1 VNLVH
6 EAMAR
11 ESSADGKKPKK
22 DAKKDA
28 KKNARTRFIATLV
41 TWILLNLIWLQ
52 ASQAIAVNEV
62 NEHGRDVN
70 GKYTLDVPNMMNLDR
85 QIPVD
90 LTCDFKPK
98 NSTSPVVSI
107 RIQHEFPS
115 GELTTVWEGNSTDDC
130 PDFAMS
136 LTSGKHIFYTSVV
149 QGDSADVFPSRNLS
163 AEMDLGMHL
172 WEPFRVEGFI
182 VANALGLFLGIA
194 DRAVRGIMRRRK
206 EARSRN
212 LPLHKRR
219 QKEDWEQI
227 AHSMSG
233 GDAVDVDDLIGYQ
246 PQDTDE
252 SMEMQRRRMREQFAA
267 QSTEADGDTDPFVD
281 DDGVDQDDALG
292 PGTTEGLTGKVEEDR
307 NIRTVG
313 DLWRRLS
320 GNEGDKKKKR

>member
-1 VNLVH
+1 MNLVH

-22 DAKKDA
+22 DTKKDA

-136 LTSGKHIFYTSVV
+136 LTSGKHIFYTTVV
-149 QGDSADVFPSRNLS
+149 QGDSADV
-163 AEMDLGMHL
+163 
-172 WEPFRVEGFI
+172 
-182 VANALGLFLGIA
+182 
-194 DRAVRGIMRRRK
+194 
-206 EARSRN
+206 
-212 LPLHKRR
+212 LH
-219 QKEDWEQI
+219 
-227 AHSMSG
+227 
-233 GDAVDVDDLIGYQ
+233 
-246 PQDTDE
+246 T
-252 SMEMQRRRMREQFAA
+252 
-267 QSTEADGDTDPFVD
+267 
-281 DDGVDQDDALG
+281 
-292 PGTTEGLTGKVEEDR
+292 
-307 NIRTVG
+307 
-313 DLWRRLS
+313 
-320 GNEGDKKKKR
+320 